1 MAGAKR
7 RYTVPE
13 LLDYLDDNFDIP
25 NDGVNSDIGGLDE
38 DFDEEND
45 LLPEVA
51 VSEDED
57 DEDVHLAAL
66 DIEENGDQDSSRGRP
81 SNVSLNDFEWSS
93 VRSDID
99 IPSFSQAVGPANVMP
114 TESLAVDVFQLFV
127 DNRMLG
133 NIIRETNRYAC
144 QLLQARNKDVRSWK
158 EVSLEELKAFLGLLI
173 AMSIHRLPSLRDYWS
188 SDWVLGVPEFAKVMP
203 RNRFLEIWNNL
214 HLCDNSKMPQHGE
227 PNFDK
232 LFKVR
237 EFLNDL
243 NTNFRINYNPHREQA
258 VDEAMIKYK
267 GRTSLKQYMPMK
279 PIKRGIKMWC
289 RADSTNGYLCE
300 FDIYTGKSPQGVQHG
315 LGYSAVTKLLYLN
328 KILCCGTFQSGQ
340 KEFPACLY
348 DKAAIKRMKRGDV
361 VWRMKG
367 PVLALTWMDK
377 KAVHATGTYTQAPA
391 QQLPEVNRKQQNGTI
406 EKIPCPELVSSYN
419 TYMGGVDK
427 NDQMK
432 SYYPIPEAGKKWW
445 SRVFYDLMDRSI
457 HNSFV
462 LEQESTH
469 HAKRSQKLFRN
480 DLAKQLIGNFS
491 SRRKHG
497 RPSDEH
503 LLARHVER
511 HFPDFL
517 PTNVKGKTLERRCK
531 VCYDGGR
538 VKRTSYYCPDCDV
551 GLWLHLAFDFT
562 ISHRLYYVKRNT
574 GNVSNVYIPVFLYF
588 TLIIFYRISTFWF
601 CWVA

>member
-1 MAGAKR
+1 
-7 RYTVPE
+7 
-13 LLDYLDDNFDIP
+13 
-25 NDGVNSDIGGLDE
+25 
-38 DFDEEND
+38 
-45 LLPEVA
+45 
-51 VSEDED
+51 
-57 DEDVHLAAL
+57 
-66 DIEENGDQDSSRGRP
+66 
-81 SNVSLNDFEWSS
+81 
-93 VRSDID
+93 
-99 IPSFSQAVGPANVMP
+99 
-114 TESLAVDVFQLFV
+114 
-127 DNRMLG
+127 
-133 NIIRETNRYAC
+133 
-144 QLLQARNKDVRSWK
+144 
-158 EVSLEELKAFLGLLI
+158 
-173 AMSIHRLPSLRDYWS
+173 
-188 SDWVLGVPEFAKVMP
+188 
-203 RNRFLEIWNNL
+203 
-214 HLCDNSKMPQHGE
+214 
-227 PNFDK
+227 
-232 LFKVR
+232 
-237 EFLNDL
+237 
-243 NTNFRINYNPHREQA
+243 
-258 VDEAMIKYK
+258 
-267 GRTSLKQYMPMK
+267 MPMN
-279 PIKRGIKMWC
+279 PIKRGIKMSG
-289 RADSTNGYLCE
+289 RAVSTNGYLCE

-562 ISHRLYYVKRNT
+562 ISHRLFTTSKGT
-574 GNVSNVYIPVFLYF
+574 QEMFLMCIYQF
-588 TLIIFYRISTFWF
+588 FCTLH
-601 CWVA
+601 